1 VTQTNTVVF
10 DGEKVKKRMILDPN
24 PNPQPL
30 DYIQEEINKINPDKQ
45 IFKRSNASL
54 NRLIASKIIEK
65 ERSKNRNSQMSE
77 YKRIIVESRKR
88 IVTECK

>member
-1 VTQTNTVVF
+1 MHLNVTQTNTVVF
-10 DGEKVKKRMILDPN
+10 DGEKVKKRMI
-24 PNPQPL
+24 L

-77 YKRIIVESRKR
+77 YKRIIIESRKR

>member
-1 VTQTNTVVF
+1 MTQTNTVVF
-10 DGEKVKKRMILDPN
+10 DGEKVKKRMI
-24 PNPQPL
+24 L

-77 YKRIIVESRKR
+77 YKRIIIESRKR

>member
-10 DGEKVKKRMILDPN
+10 DGEKVKKRMI
-24 PNPQPL
+24 L

-77 YKRIIVESRKR
+77 YKRIIIESRKR

>member
-1 VTQTNTVVF
+1 MHLNVTQTNTVVF
-10 DGEKVKKRMILDPN
+10 DGEKVKKRMI
-24 PNPQPL
+24 L